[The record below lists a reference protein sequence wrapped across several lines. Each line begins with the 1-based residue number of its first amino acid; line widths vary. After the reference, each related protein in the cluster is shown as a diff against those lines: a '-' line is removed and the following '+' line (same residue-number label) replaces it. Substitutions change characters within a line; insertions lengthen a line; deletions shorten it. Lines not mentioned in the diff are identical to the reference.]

1 MATKQNQSQTQSQK
15 FALDNPTY
23 DLIAILHE
31 KSKALEAFNK
41 YLNDFQG
48 EDEIRQELEQI
59 RQDDF
64 RHVQALEQHLQRRF
78 SEGTRKAA

>member
-1 MATKQNQSQTQSQK
+1 VAQNPK

-31 KSKALEAFNK
+31 KSKALEAFDK
-41 YLNDFQG
+41 YLKDFQG
-48 EDEIRQELEQI
+48 DNEIRQELEKI

-64 RHVQALEQHLQRRF
+64 NHVQTLERHLQRRF
-78 SEGTRKAA
+78 SEGVRKAA

>member
-1 MATKQNQSQTQSQK
+1 MAQKQNPNQK

-31 KSKALEAFNK
+31 KSKALEAFDK
-41 YLNDFQG
+41 YLKDFQG

-59 RQDDF
+59 RNDDF
-64 RHVQALEQHLQRRF
+64 RHCQMLERHLERRF